1 MVVCQ
6 FVHTFKVV
14 IVWTWGDVSDTNKK
28 IVALATVFTI
38 NGDNVVVVLDILIM
52 VLLVILVMNFLAFRK
67 YVYY

>member
-1 MVVCQ
+1 M
-6 FVHTFKVV
+6 
-14 IVWTWGDVSDTNKK
+14 SDTNKK

>member
-1 MVVCQ
+1 
-6 FVHTFKVV
+6 
-14 IVWTWGDVSDTNKK
+14 VSDTNKK